1 MTTLYQQVSNQ
12 ILDAIQSGTLKVGD
26 RLPPEADYAADLGVS
41 RSTLR
46 LAFDDLERSGVLQ
59 RRKRLGTRIIAD
71 RPKPRFNMATTGIY
85 ELLSLGR
92 DTELAITKTS
102 TIHQSDV
109 TRLEGYESETGYWLE
124 VTGTRSLAGE
134 NTPFNL
140 SHVYVP
146 ARYAGIEPVLGKT
159 ETSVFQVIEESF
171 GISVGR
177 VSQTARAVACPL
189 AVAQVL
195 GLEEHAP
202 VLLIEA
208 QLLNRDGQL
217 MEISVAYFDPDRF
230 QLATDVEIE

>member
-1 MTTLYQQVSNQ
+1 MTTLYQQVSVQ
-12 ILDAIQSGTLKVGD
+12 ILDAIQSGDLKVGD
-26 RLPPEADYAADLGVS
+26 KLPPEADYAAELGVS

-46 LAFDDLERSGVLQ
+46 LAFDDLEKSGVLQ

-71 RPKPRFNMATTGIY
+71 QPKPRFNMATTGIY

-92 DTELAITKTS
+92 DTELAISKTCS
-102 TIHQSDV
+102 IPQAEV
-109 TRLEGYESETGYWLE
+109 AQLEGYKSETGYWLE
-124 VTGTRSLAGE
+124 VTGTRTLAGE
-134 NTPFNL
+134 EMPFNL
-140 SHVYVP
+140 SRVYVP

-159 ETSVFQVIEESF
+159 ETSIFQVIEDSF

-189 AVAQVL
+189 AVAQIL

-208 QLLNRDGQL
+208 QLLDRGGQL

-230 QLATDVEIE
+230 QLETDVEIE